1 MVMSQPRRWQMRG
14 LLAALLIAG
23 VVPRSHASTSKT
35 FTAVLNGGQETPANT
50 SLAFGVGFFTFDRRT
65 KLLCYSITFTAALD
79 NETAAH
85 FHGPARPGQSADI
98 LFPISPVP
106 GRAKTGCVGPIV
118 DGRLRRA
125 LLRGLFY
132 VNIHSASLPAGEIR
146 GQVLPAGLP

>member
-1 MVMSQPRRWQMRG
+1 MSKSHRWRVAG
-14 LLAALLIAG
+14 RLAALLMVGFVMPAHAG
-23 VVPRSHASTSKT
+23 PAKT
-35 FTAVLNGGQETPANT
+35 FTAVLNGGQEVPANT

-106 GRAKTGCVGPIV
+106 SRAKTGCVGPIV
-118 DGRLRRA
+118 DGGLRRA

-132 VNIHSASLPAGEIR
+132 VNVHSASLPAGEIR